1 MVTKPKS
8 NLGFYGNIVAAPVF
22 KEIRNLLY
30 AEEPIEIP
38 EFETNIAAKYI
49 GKVQEINSIHKEL
62 QYPISSEEEMS
73 VFLKSNKASSET
85 LIFEE
90 NLMPNLNGMASMDA
104 VYLLENL
111 GLQVKL
117 NGKGKV
123 RTQSLKA
130 GNKIKGTNKI
140 TLSLS

>member
-1 MVTKPKS
+1 
-8 NLGFYGNIVAAPVF
+8 
-22 KEIRNLLY
+22 
-30 AEEPIEIP
+30 
-38 EFETNIAAKYI
+38 
-49 GKVQEINSIHKEL
+49 
-62 QYPISSEEEMS
+62 
-73 VFLKSNKASSET
+73 
-85 LIFEE
+85 
-90 NLMPNLNGMASMDA
+90 MPNLNGMASMDA